1 MHRVPLAL
9 TLVLA
14 ASTITSCSNFKNQ
27 RTPGGDFCSDMPVI
41 PAGQEADREY
51 HRLQP
56 ISSDPKARTEAERL
70 ESLRKAACA
79 VGGDAVIE
87 AVNEEVRAEN
97 ATYTTVSSGTAVIWL
112 RRPQGEV
119 KPLTLHNAPKP
130 SASGSP
136 SAGAS
141 GTPNSGEPDTT
152 PPPAATDEPTAKPS
166 ATPSAPPAKT
176 STPTAPPA
184 KTAKPVAPPPKKK

>member
-9 TLVLA
+9 TLALA
-14 ASTITSCSNFKNQ
+14 ASTIVSCSNFKNQ

-70 ESLRKAACA
+70 ESLRKAACS

-119 KPLTLHNAPKP
+119 KPLTLHSSPKP
-130 SASGSP
+130 SASGTP
-136 SAGAS
+136 SA
-141 GTPNSGEPDTT
+141 TPTGEPDA

-176 STPTAPPA
+176 ATPTAPPA